1 MKCLRQRVL
10 GGEFLAG
17 TWCNL
22 GSSLTAE
29 IAGLAGFDWVLLD
42 LEHGAGDHSEL
53 LPQLQAVGATP
64 AAPVV
69 RVAWNDPVRFKRVLD
84 LGAAGVMVPFV
95 NTADEALLAVQAM
108 RYPPQGVRGMAR
120 LTRAAGFGWEFDDY
134 ARRANAELLTV
145 VQIETAQAVGNA
157 AAIAAVDGADV
168 LFVGPTDLS
177 TNLGVPPSWNEA
189 AFRDALQQ
197 VVSACRH
204 AGKAAGILLSAPAQ
218 IEQAVADGFR
228 FIALGSDG
236 AVVAAGM
243 KAAAEAL
250 ARHKGQ

>member
-1 MKCLRQRVL
+1 MKYLRDRAL

-53 LPQLQAVGATP
+53 LPQLQAVSATP
-64 AAPVV
+64 AAPIV
-69 RVAWNDPVRFKRVLD
+69 RVAWNDLVRFKRVLD
-84 LGAAGVMVPFV
+84 LGASGVMVPFV
-95 NTADEALLAVQAM
+95 NTADEARRAVEAM
-108 RYPPQGVRGMAR
+108 RYPPEGVRGMAR
-120 LTRAAGFGWEFDDY
+120 FTRAAGFGWEFDEY
-134 ARRANAELLTV
+134 ARRANAGLLTV
-145 VQIETAQAVGNA
+145 VQIETGQAVANA

-177 TNLGVPPSWNEA
+177 TNLGVPLSWDEA
-189 AFRDALQQ
+189 EFRGALRQ
-197 VVSACRH
+197 VVTACRN
-204 AGKAAGILLSAPAQ
+204 AGKAAGILLSSASQ
-218 IEQAVADGFR
+218 IDQAAADGFR
-228 FIALGSDG
+228 FVALGSDG
-236 AVVAAGM
+236 SMVAAGM

-250 ARHKGQ
+250 GKHKGR